1 MSGLTWGSSQ
11 MFVWNSPQVIG
22 SLAIGVVL
30 FVLFVLV
37 ERKAAEP
44 ILPLDLFRNQVWS
57 SAALLSMLQMM
68 VLMGLSLYLP
78 LFLQGVLAVSPM
90 AAFVRAH
97 EESEAIVRRKDAP
110 S

>member
-78 LFLQGVLAVSPM
+78 LFLQGVLAVSPT